1 MKEKLNLKGAQ
12 HLATIHPEVVRT
24 SIFALAIPYVLFLH
38 MDDLTRGL
46 NLRAISRLM
55 TELGQTNPYGK
66 SIQGDPS
73 PTARRKMCVYIYIH
87 LFFNSHLSAA

>member
-1 MKEKLNLKGAQ
+1 MKDKMELTCISKRGTAPSK
-12 HLATIHPEVVRT
+12 IHPEVVRT

-38 MDDLTRGL
+38 MDDLARGL

-73 PTARRKMCVYIYIH
+73 PTNSEDGRRVYIYIYIY
-87 LFFNSHLSAA
+87 